1 LAAHCISTSS
11 SCGTGDEQ
19 SRRHLPEIHGTT
31 VLCVRKDDQVC
42 SWREWVCVVS
52 A

>member
-1 LAAHCISTSS
+1 
-11 SCGTGDEQ
+11 
-19 SRRHLPEIHGTT
+19 LPEIHGTT

-42 SWREWVCVVS
+42 GWREWICERLIRGGGVANWQGTPHALLSMLC